1 MKLYKAFC
9 NTCQRDTKQKLMLS
23 LAIQNWI
30 GDTKQDHPVLHC
42 FPLTAAEA
50 NFIWQQ
56 VQSWSLPTSDLG
68 ISAS

>member
-1 MKLYKAFC
+1 
-9 NTCQRDTKQKLMLS
+9 MLS

-50 NFIWQQ
+50 NSTWQQ
-56 VQSWSLPTSDLG
+56 VSHDPYLLQIL
-68 ISAS
+68 AV